1 MGFSW
6 EDLTLTRCVLSDSI
20 GMDTCQKEG
29 WRWQAFRLRTL
40 KKWIIRIGLG
50 GGAWQLEIARM
61 YVWVVLQM
69 DVDGWGWVGNVEKR
83 YAAFLVIFLFYNI
96 ICIWCF
102 FTCDNNYYLLVSMHW
117 VFNVWIRY
125 MVNPHKLKKGATL
138 LHWREY
144 RWIGLTLLY
153 WRD

>member
-1 MGFSW
+1 MGRLDFDAMCTVRFDWNGHVSKGRVAMAGFSFAY
-6 EDLTLTRCVLSDSI
+6 I
-20 GMDTCQKEG
+20 KKMDNQN
-29 WRWQAFRLRTL
+29 RV
-40 KKWIIRIGLG
+40 
-50 GGAWQLEIARM
+50 GGAWQLEIARI